1 LICGALS
8 YPYLRTHIA
17 VVLAHSKRATAQR
30 SLVVFLFE
38 AGETVREIF
47 YLANAIDA
55 YFRSLVA

>member
-1 LICGALS
+1 LS